1 MQLPGQA
8 EGHSPKRSKSRNR
21 TRGKGAEGVRQ
32 EQRRQPGR
40 GGHHG
45 AGTEETRANLK
56 KASGDELRIV
66 GRGSQAQLE
75 AKGNAALQDVELER
89 CHAELSLYGDPSL
102 RAGVSVELGK
112 TSARRRAS
120 T

>member
-1 MQLPGQA
+1 MYGKSSDDSLAVVATTEQA
-8 EGHSPKRSKSRNR
+8 QKKRGR
-21 TRGKGAEGVRQ
+21 TS
-32 EQRRQPGR
+32 
-40 GGHHG
+40 
-45 AGTEETRANLK
+45 K

-102 RAGVSVELGK
+102 RAGVSVELGEDFG
-112 TSARRRAS
+112 APRAS